1 MSRDISIPELLQKKK
16 NGDELTSEEIHLFIQ
31 SVVTGMAQD
40 CQIGKISVNG
50 YQYEGWNRVFTLN
63 SIVFQMKLS

>member
-40 CQIGKISVNG
+40 CQIGKISVNLAISMKDETG
-50 YQYEGWNRVFTLN
+50 YSL
-63 SIVFQMKLS
+63 